1 MESHHAHHHPDH
13 HHDGDEPA
21 EEGALAEL
29 LDLDAEVL
37 HDYLS
42 SVIDWVA
49 EQAADQPPR
58 RILDLGCGT
67 GTGSLALLGRF
78 PGSAVTA
85 VDASVPMLDHLRN
98 KARELDVASRVRVVQ
113 ADLDAGWP
121 DTGPVD
127 LVWASNSMH
136 HMADPDRILAQ
147 ILAALEPLGL
157 LAVAE
162 MDSFPRFLP
171 DDLGFGRPGLEAR
184 CQAARDDAR
193 GDEMPHLGSDWGP
206 RLAKAGF
213 AVEAERT
220 FVIGLEAPLPA
231 PASRYA
237 LLSLQRVRS
246 AIDGRISAEDLAAL
260 DTLLD
265 TDGPA
270 SILRRNDLA
279 VRTTRTV
286 WLARRP

>member
-1 MESHHAHHHPDH
+1 MESHHAHHHDH
-13 HHDGDEPA
+13 QHDGDEPA
-21 EEGALAEL
+21 QAVLAEL

-42 SVIDWVA
+42 SVIDWVG
-49 EQAADQPPR
+49 ELAADQPPR

-67 GTGSLALLGRF
+67 GTGSLALLRRF
-78 PGSAVTA
+78 PGSEVTA
-85 VDASVPMLDHLRN
+85 VDASGPMLDRLRD
-98 KARELDVASRVRVVQ
+98 KARELQVTSRVHAVQ

-127 LVWASNSMH
+127 LAWASNSMH
-136 HMADPDRILAQ
+136 HMADPDRVLAQ
-147 ILAALEPLGL
+147 ILAALEPGGL

-171 DDLGFGRPGLEAR
+171 DDPGIGRPGLEER
-184 CQAARDDAR
+184 CHAAQDDVR
-193 GDEMPHLGSDWGP
+193 GHEMPHLGSDWGP

-213 AVEAERT
+213 AVEAGRT
-220 FVIGLEAPLPA
+220 FAIGLEAPLPA

-237 LLSLQRVRS
+237 LLSLQRLRS
-246 AIDGRISAEDLAAL
+246 AIDGRISADDLAAL

-265 TDGPA
+265 PDDPA
-270 SILRRNDLA
+270 SIRQRGDLT
-279 VRTTRTV
+279 VRTARTV

>member
-1 MESHHAHHHPDH
+1 MESHHPHQHHGH

-21 EEGALAEL
+21 EAALAEL

-37 HDYLS
+37 HAYLTG
-42 SVIDWVA
+42 VA
-49 EQAADQPPR
+49 EWTGELAADQPPR

-67 GTGSLALLGRF
+67 GTGSLALLRRF
-78 PGSAVTA
+78 PGSEVTA
-85 VDASVPMLDHLRN
+85 VDASVPMLDHLRE
-98 KARELDVASRVRVVQ
+98 KARGLDVASRIRTVQ

-136 HMADPDRILAQ
+136 HMADPDRVLAQ
-147 ILAALEPLGL
+147 VLAALQPGGL

-184 CQAARDDAR
+184 CHAAQDDAR
-193 GDEMPHLGSDWGP
+193 GDDMPHLGSDWGP

-220 FVIGLEAPLPA
+220 FAIGLVPPLPA
-231 PASRYA
+231 AAGRYA

-246 AIDGRISAEDLAAL
+246 AAGGRLSADDLAAL
-260 DTLLD
+260 DALLD
-265 TDGPA
+265 SHGPA
-270 SILRRNDLA
+270 SILRRDDLT

-286 WLARRP
+286 WMARRP

>member
-1 MESHHAHHHPDH
+1 MESHHAHHHHHDH
-13 HHDGDEPA
+13 HQDGDETA
-21 EEGALAEL
+21 EAALAEL

-37 HDYLS
+37 HAYLS
-42 SVIDWVA
+42 SVIGWVG
-49 EQAADQPPR
+49 ELAADQPPC

-67 GTGSLALLGRF
+67 GTGSLALLRRF
-78 PGSAVTA
+78 PASEVTA
-85 VDASVPMLDHLRN
+85 VDASGPMLDRLRQ
-98 KARELDVASRVRVVQ
+98 KARELDVASQVRAVQ
-113 ADLDAGWP
+113 VDLDAGWP

-136 HMADPDRILAQ
+136 HMADPDRVLAQ
-147 ILAALEPLGL
+147 ILAALEPGGL

-171 DDLGFGRPGLEAR
+171 DELGIGRPGLEAR
-184 CQAARDDAR
+184 CHAAQDDVR
-193 GDEMPHLGSDWGP
+193 SNDMPYLGSDWGP

-220 FVIGLEAPLPA
+220 FAIDLQPPLPA
-231 PASRYA
+231 TASRYA

-246 AIDGRISAEDLAAL
+246 ALDGRISAEDLVTL
-260 DTLLD
+260 DTLLGG
-265 TDGPA
+265 DGPA
-270 SILRRNDLA
+270 SILRRDDLT

-286 WLARRP
+286 WVARRP

>member
-1 MESHHAHHHPDH
+1 MESHHAHHHDH
-13 HHDGDEPA
+13 QHDGDEPA
-21 EEGALAEL
+21 QAVLAEL

-42 SVIDWVA
+42 SVIDWVG
-49 EQAADQPPR
+49 ELAADQPPR

-67 GTGSLALLGRF
+67 GTGSLALLRRF
-78 PGSAVTA
+78 PGSEVTA
-85 VDASVPMLDHLRN
+85 VDASGPMLDRLRD
-98 KARELDVASRVRVVQ
+98 KACELQVISRVHAVQ

-127 LVWASNSMH
+127 LAWASNSMH
-136 HMADPDRILAQ
+136 HMADPDRVLAQ
-147 ILAALEPLGL
+147 ILAALEPGGL

-171 DDLGFGRPGLEAR
+171 DDPGIGRPGLEER
-184 CQAARDDAR
+184 CHAAQDDVR
-193 GDEMPHLGSDWGP
+193 GHEMPHLGSDWGP

-213 AVEAERT
+213 AVEAGRT
-220 FVIGLEAPLPA
+220 FAIGLEAPLPA

-237 LLSLQRVRS
+237 LLSLQRLRS
-246 AIDGRISAEDLAAL
+246 AIDGRISADDLAAL

-265 TDGPA
+265 PDDPA
-270 SILRRNDLA
+270 SIRQRGDLT
-279 VRTTRTV
+279 VRTARTV

>member
-1 MESHHAHHHPDH
+1 METHHAHDRHDH
-13 HHDGDEPA
+13 QHDGDEPGQA
-21 EEGALAEL
+21 VLAEL

-37 HDYLS
+37 HDFLT
-42 SVIDWVA
+42 SVIGWVGGL
-49 EQAADQPPR
+49 AADQPPR

-67 GTGSLALLGRF
+67 GTGSLALLRRF
-78 PGSAVTA
+78 PGAEVTA
-85 VDASVPMLDHLRN
+85 VDASAPMLDHLRN
-98 KARELDVASRVRVVQ
+98 QARELDLTSRVHAVQ

-136 HMADPDRILAQ
+136 HMADPDRVLARV
-147 ILAALEPLGL
+147 LAALEPGGL

-171 DDLGFGRPGLEAR
+171 DDPGVGRPGLEER
-184 CQAARDDAR
+184 CHAAQDDAR
-193 GDEMPHLGSDWGP
+193 GDEIPHLGSDWGP

-220 FVIGLEAPLPA
+220 FAIDLEAPLPA

-237 LLSLQRVRS
+237 LLSLQRLRS
-246 AIDGRISAEDLAAL
+246 AIDGRISAGDLAAL

-265 TDGPA
+265 PDDPA
-270 SILRRNDLA
+270 GIPRRGDLT